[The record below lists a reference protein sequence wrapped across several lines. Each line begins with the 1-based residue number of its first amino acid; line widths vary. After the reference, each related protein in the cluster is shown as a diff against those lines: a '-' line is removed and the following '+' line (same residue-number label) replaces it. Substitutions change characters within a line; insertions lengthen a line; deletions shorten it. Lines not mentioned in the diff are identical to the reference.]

1 MRQVHKDIKYFI
13 PFGESIRGFAN
24 QQFISATEINHVLRS
39 RGVFALNQDKDYT
52 TPILQ
57 TLLLSPKEFDELREA
72 YRFREDSYKTISREI
87 VWGDMVN
94 LSSINNLQVGVEDFI
109 KRNMPT
115 CKLQSPIRFVTVEN
129 NPNHIKTD
137 FAIQRNDINKAWYE
151 QTNIFNASIEFIND
165 NGRGRVIIKHTAPET
180 KELAEQIVNVK
191 IGQFKDN
198 NIMPRSNKPK
208 KILFS
213 EFNNVE
219 RFAFFYRLT
228 IKMQNND
235 VITCKDIKDISIKPD
250 ETCDV
255 LPEGIDWMKKMK
267 KIIISGDSLG
277 QTFFM
282 KEIKYHNSLI
292 LWSIDALFTYSFKG
306 EKGSF
311 TACLGF
317 SDYTKKGNGSEFEIV
332 ISTLSNEKPI
342 DSKHK
347 RNLISELQAELDNQK
362 SFVYN
367 NFKVYQN
374 NKMISV

>member
-1 MRQVHKDIKYFI
+1 MRQEHKDIKYFI

-24 QQFISATEINHVLRS
+24 QQFISAAEINRVLRS
-39 RGVFALNQDKDYT
+39 RGIFALNQEKDYT
-52 TPILQ
+52 TPLLQ
-57 TLLLSPKEFDELREA
+57 TLLLSPKEFDEIREA
-72 YRFREDSYKTISREI
+72 YRFREDNYKTISREI
-87 VWGDMVN
+87 VWGDNVN

-109 KRNMPT
+109 KRNLPT
-115 CKLQSPIRFVTVEN
+115 CKLKSPIRFVTVEN

-198 NIMPRSNKPK
+198 NIMPRNNKPK

-213 EFNNVE
+213 EFDNVE
-219 RFAFFYRLT
+219 RFVFFYRLT
-228 IKMQNND
+228 TKMQDNG
-235 VITCKDIKDISIKPD
+235 VVVCKDIKDISIKPD

-255 LPEGIDWMKKMK
+255 LPEEIDWMQRMK
-267 KIIISGDSLG
+267 KIIISGDALG

-282 KEIKYHNSLI
+282 KDVKYHNSLI
-292 LWSIDALFTYSFKG
+292 LWSIEALFEYRVKG
-306 EKGSF
+306 EKGFFKASM
-311 TACLGF
+311 GF
-317 SDYTKKGNGSEFEIV
+317 SDFLKKGNSSEFEIV

-342 DSKHK
+342 DLKYK
-347 RNLISELQAELDNQK
+347 RKLIAELQAELDNQK
-362 SFVYN
+362 SFVYS
-367 NFKVYQN
+367 NFKV
-374 NKMISV
+374 VD